1 MKINVFESA
10 QVPDPEL
17 NLRLMP
23 SDAYANGVDLYAVTR
38 DGTTRLGGRILL
50 ICEEGIFRPTGVSP
64 YLGLPV
70 GKEHRAAL
78 AIHHNVKE
86 RIDRLGRVLEGKE
99 GHTTLLSNG
108 AEVVRI
114 SDIRAILDY
123 LR

>member
-10 QVPDPEL
+10 RVPDPEL
-17 NLRLMP
+17 NLRLM
-23 SDAYANGVDLYAVTR
+23 SSRCCENGVDLYAVTR
-38 DGTTRLGGRILL
+38 DGTTRVGGLILTIHEQGL
-50 ICEEGIFRPTGVSP
+50 FRPTGVSS
-64 YLGLPV
+64 YIGLPV
-70 GKEHRAAL
+70 GKEGRAAL
-78 AIHHNVKE
+78 VIHHNVKE

-108 AEVVRI
+108 TEVVRI